1 MDLMLI
7 GNPPEDSRPC
17 QHVLMVWRSDGKD
30 QRHETMDERLSCLAQ
45 RLQQLKQ
52 RSSPQPHEIG
62 PSCGGVGSSPTGMAM
77 WWNAQG
83 GQREVQPVRNMAEL
97 HTLRVTPALCEQG
110 VLPGDTRAVGP
121 PTDLVMEAQLELQND
136 FEPRQ
141 MTEKIFNGK
150 LMEIKGRHLVMS
162 GGRGRMSVQVRADE
176 RLGRW
181 MMGETEEEEKTVTK
195 PKPMTKA
202 KAKATSTPP
211 PREFSPAPRTPGQG
225 SRSSSKEDAIPPG
238 STVDKRSP
246 QKPVKIKKEPA
257 EQSVPVTAPLTPAG
271 AQSVLVMVD
280 SDVEVISNSEEDKDK
295 AENKGD

>member
-1 MDLMLI
+1 M
-7 GNPPEDSRPC
+7 
-17 QHVLMVWRSDGKD
+17 HKAGKEKSN
-30 QRHETMDERLSCLAQ
+30 QYATWQSCTRCGLRL
-45 RLQQLKQ
+45 RYVNK
-52 RSSPQPHEIG
+52 
-62 PSCGGVGSSPTGMAM
+62 
-77 WWNAQG
+77 
-83 GQREVQPVRNMAEL
+83 
-97 HTLRVTPALCEQG
+97 TPYQ
-110 VLPGDTRAVGP
+110 GDTRAVGP
-121 PTDLVMEAQLELQND
+121 PMDLVMEAQLELQND

-181 MMGETEEEEKTVTK
+181 MIGETEEEEKTVTK

-202 KAKATSTPP
+202 KAKAALTPP
-211 PREFSPAPRTPGQG
+211 PREFSPAPRTPGQE
-225 SRSSSKEDAIPPG
+225 SRSTSKEDAIPPG

-271 AQSVLVMVD
+271 AQSVLVMVE

>member
-1 MDLMLI
+1 MKSV
-7 GNPPEDSRPC
+7 PPAAE
-17 QHVLMVWRSDGKD
+17 SDP
-30 QRHETMDERLSCLAQ
+30 R
-45 RLQQLKQ
+45 QLGW
-52 RSSPQPHEIG
+52 P
-62 PSCGGVGSSPTGMAM
+62 CGGMHKAGKEKSNQYATWQSCTRCG
-77 WWNAQG
+77 
-83 GQREVQPVRNMAEL
+83 
-97 HTLRVTPALCEQG
+97 LRLRYVNKTPYQ
-110 VLPGDTRAVGP
+110 GDTRAVGP
-121 PTDLVMEAQLELQND
+121 PMDLVMEAQLELQND

-202 KAKATSTPP
+202 KAKAALTPP

-225 SRSSSKEDAIPPG
+225 SRSSSKEDVIPPG

-257 EQSVPVTAPLTPAG
+257 EQSVPVTSPLTPAG